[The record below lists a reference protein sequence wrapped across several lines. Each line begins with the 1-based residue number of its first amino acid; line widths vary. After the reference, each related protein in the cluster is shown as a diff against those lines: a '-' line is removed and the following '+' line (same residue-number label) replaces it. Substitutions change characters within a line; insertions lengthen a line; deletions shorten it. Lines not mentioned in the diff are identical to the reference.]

1 MGGSALAP
9 AQQHPPMPSSPSS
22 QATRQ
27 GPSPQPLSPAPEMG
41 QSERSSRQQGP
52 DPHRPLRTG
61 VWPLCTASQG
71 PRSEAGRVGHPCP
84 SLGAAMG
91 SLAREVR
98 QWWVAL
104 GHLGSGR
111 GGWLAGAGKHG
122 GALGWAGARV
132 RQVTKTQVTG
142 ALLWARPSV
151 CPPPRSH
158 CCFSDLRGRNLRV
171 PVAFLVATAA
181 VKPTRQ
187 HRDVVLNLSV
197 SSQPG
202 EAACR
207 YCSAR
212 CSPSS
217 RAHRQVEKASI
228 LRSLRGRVG
237 AAVRA
242 PSSRTRTPPPSCV
255 YPPPQPGSE
264 DRVQGQEE
272 SGEPRTPTSNTST
285 LHGRAAQFLPV
296 YTTEPPS
303 EPLSQH
309 GSRSLQGLQPH
320 RGHKGPTRT
329 PDGRRGR

>member
-9 AQQHPPMPSSPSS
+9 AQQHPPTPSSPSS

-27 GPSPQPLSPAPEMG
+27 GPSPQPLSPAPEMR

-61 VWPLCTASQG
+61 AWPLCTASQG
-71 PRSEAGRVGHPCP
+71 PRSEAGRVGHPRP

-255 YPPPQPGSE
+255 HSPPNPARRTESRAKRRAGSLGLPLQHLHAA
-264 DRVQGQEE
+264 RLSSSVPP
-272 SGEPRTPTSNTST
+272 SLYNRTS
-285 LHGRAAQFLPV
+285 LR
-296 YTTEPPS
+296 TTEPTRM
-303 EPLSQH
+303 PLIT
-309 GSRSLQGLQPH
+309 GSATAQGAQGPH
-320 RGHKGPTRT
+320 RT
-329 PDGRRGR
+329 PDDRRGR